1 CVNHKNFSVLMT
13 TRRTK
18 TMYYE
23 IGDMIRK
30 NIHVNGFDFKLFILK
45 GHMGISIQVKDM
57 NNVPIKHAYVV
68 DENDLDMA
76 SDLFNQ
82 AIDEWIEENTDEQ
95 DRLINLVMR
104 W

>member
-1 CVNHKNFSVLMT
+1 
-13 TRRTK
+13 
-18 TMYYE
+18 MYYK
-23 IGDMIRK
+23 IGDVCQKVI
-30 NIHVNGFDFKLFILK
+30 NVDGFDFKLFILK

-82 AIDEWIEENTDEQ
+82 AI
-95 DRLINLVMR
+95 
-104 W
+104 

>member
-1 CVNHKNFSVLMT
+1 
-13 TRRTK
+13 
-18 TMYYE
+18 MYYE
-23 IGDMIRK
+23 IGEIIRK

-57 NNVPIKHAYVV
+57 NNVLIKHAYVV

-95 DRLINLVMR
+95 DRLINLVMK